1 MYLSSLKIRLFYFY
15 ISEMGKVIPW
25 VSQRRKICSF
35 SSDSNHIHAQFLN
48 FWYYLH
54 ISIL

>member
-25 VSQRRKICSF
+25 VSQWRKICSF
-35 SSDSNHIHAQFLN
+35 SSDSNYIHAQFLN